1 MFYKLL
7 WGSLRQEDHTLRKA
21 CFEGMGEKKPF
32 AALMEYW
39 FIFLECPQRD
49 FGQLTMSRSSVIL
62 QRHTNNIQQTRNECR
77 KGVRSLV
84 HADGLSPCS
93 RTMVGVISGMC
104 RGKVHACAGTLF
116 TGEPRPGSSDGKAL
130 WNPATPPCH
139 PRARKAR
146 QATGPCTDFLCS
158 PRLAPCPPLHL
169 RSPTR
174 SLPSSAPVPGH
185 AGCPWLQ
192 PGWQVGARAQ
202 PASALATD
210 ECFSSALMAL
220 FLPCSELVPGD
231 LPIILLLRSLP
242 GKLIGDPRPPC
253 HHAPVPAVFQRA
265 GILPL

>member
-1 MFYKLL
+1 
-7 WGSLRQEDHTLRKA
+7 
-21 CFEGMGEKKPF
+21 
-32 AALMEYW
+32 MEYW

-104 RGKVHACAGTLF
+104 WGKVHACAGTLF

-253 HHAPVPAVFQRA
+253 HHALVPAVFQRA